1 MQQSRFIL
9 KEEERFARFTDSA
22 GKDLASKLHEF
33 GEDLLTN
40 KKGDPQHNPTIN
52 SCLVRISE
60 SINSKCGQIVK
71 IVQRWDGKW
80 SAINYLLRDFRRWL
94 ICENIDQRRRWNN
107 KMARSQTINSTI
119 IWWIEKILQTP
130 VDDYRKFAV
139 RRILA
144 PYLINIRRLS
154 SDEANDTIR
163 SWLDRCHSLRRL
175 DFNPNFTII
184 YNINSAK
191 RNGYRPLS
199 LEKLKTE
206 NTFLYNVLIKK
217 LDKGLKVW

>member
-1 MQQSRFIL
+1 
-9 KEEERFARFTDSA
+9 
-22 GKDLASKLHEF
+22 
-33 GEDLLTN
+33 
-40 KKGDPQHNPTIN
+40 
-52 SCLVRISE
+52 
-60 SINSKCGQIVK
+60 
-71 IVQRWDGKW
+71 
-80 SAINYLLRDFRRWL
+80 
-94 ICENIDQRRRWNN
+94 
-107 KMARSQTINSTI
+107 
-119 IWWIEKILQTP
+119 P

-139 RRILA
+139 WRILI

-154 SDEANDTIR
+154 GDDANDTIR

-199 LEKLKTE
+199 LEKLKIE